1 VTSLL
6 HQSGITFICLKGPIL
21 SLKIYGDPTYRYIG
35 DFDFLLP
42 FPEVDRAANLL
53 FSQGYQVPDDLPSV
67 RHLPHIQKH
76 RNQIL
81 LHHPESNMLVELHW
95 RLLQIP
101 PVKEELVDR
110 LVQENLKEVVF
121 SGQTFMTLCDELD
134 LLFLIIH
141 GGQHNWFRLKWL
153 EDVRQ
158 ITRLDKYD
166 PVKFTE
172 LVNTCQAQ
180 RMVALCRALLQH
192 FYPGEP
198 LLPAFG
204 LPSRFGLR
212 FARSRINAP
221 TERQYDN
228 LQDLI
233 RYAFSLF
240 TNFPGIGYK
249 LRVIR
254 FILYSLRETKKSNSA
269 AQNPFRTTV
278 FQPLKFLRNR
288 YRLGQ

>member
-1 VTSLL
+1 MTSLL
-6 HQSGITFICLKGPIL
+6 QQSGIPFVCLKGPIL

-35 DFDFLLP
+35 DFDFLLA
-42 FPEVDRAANLL
+42 FREVDRAANLL
-53 FSQGYQVPDDLPSV
+53 LSHGFQIPLNHPSV
-67 RHLPHIQKH
+67 RQLPHIQKH

-81 LHHPESNMLVELHW
+81 LHHPESGVLVELHW

-110 LVQENLKEVVF
+110 LVQDNLKEVIF
-121 SGQTFMTLCDELD
+121 SGQTFVTLSDELD

-153 EDVRQ
+153 EDVHQ
-158 ITRLDKYD
+158 ITRLEKYD
-166 PVKFTE
+166 PVKFTG
-172 LVNTCQAQ
+172 LVKKCQAQ
-180 RMVALCRALLQH
+180 RMVALCRALLQQ
-192 FYPGEP
+192 FYPEEP
-198 LLPAFG
+198 LLPFFG
-204 LPSRFGLR
+204 LPFRSALR
-212 FARSRINAP
+212 FALSRSNAP

-228 LQDLI
+228 LPDLI